1 MKKHKKT
8 NVRRMLDQA
17 HIPYETK
24 SCEYTEEDLS
34 GIHTAN
40 ILGYSPNMVFKTIV
54 TQGDKTGPIVFCLPS
69 CYELN
74 LKTAAKVSGNKKV
87 EMIPVKNLLT

>member
-8 NVRRMLDQA
+8 NVMRMLDQA

-40 ILGYSPNMVFKTIV
+40 ILGYSPNMV
-54 TQGDKTGPIVFCLPS
+54 
-69 CYELN
+69 
-74 LKTAAKVSGNKKV
+74 LKLLLHKEIK
-87 EMIPVKNLLT
+87 PVRLCFAYHLAMN

>member
-8 NVRRMLDQA
+8 NVMRMLDQA

-40 ILGYSPNMVFKTIV
+40 ILGYRF
-54 TQGDKTGPIVFCLPS
+54 
-69 CYELN
+69 
-74 LKTAAKVSGNKKV
+74 LKLLLHKEIK
-87 EMIPVKNLLT
+87 PVRLCFAYHLAMN